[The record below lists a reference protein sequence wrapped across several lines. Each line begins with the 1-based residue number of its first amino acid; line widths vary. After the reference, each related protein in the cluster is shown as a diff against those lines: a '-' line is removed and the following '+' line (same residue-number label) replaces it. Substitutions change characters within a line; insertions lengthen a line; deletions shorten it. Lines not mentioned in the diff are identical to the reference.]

1 MCFRTRTKQFE
12 KAQRYEM
19 KKITGGKKADLSEL
33 LQFTIPKI
41 LKRKNFVVPRDRTI
55 NIRCTVGID
64 GSGLV
69 QSPKSK
75 QSFLRTNLLKTSDM
89 CRIPKLI
96 WYENLSLQIWP
107 KSRFLQFLT
116 WLFRFLPLY
125 KLAFL
130 KLDYFG
136 ILRSYSI
143 YNGKNN
149 VRGSRNRVFGE
160 LKLNFS

>member
-69 QSPKSK
+69 Q
-75 QSFLRTNLLKTSDM
+75 
-89 CRIPKLI
+89 
-96 WYENLSLQIWP
+96 
-107 KSRFLQFLT
+107 
-116 WLFRFLPLY
+116 
-125 KLAFL
+125 
-130 KLDYFG
+130 
-136 ILRSYSI
+136 
-143 YNGKNN
+143 
-149 VRGSRNRVFGE
+149 
-160 LKLNFS
+160 